1 MEQAETI
8 DGVLLSSTMDL
19 KSFYGLDFTDSSR
32 QVRLFNPEE
41 VSDPASIR
49 FAVCWQPDSDSFAR
63 YPNLQMA
70 MSVGAGVD
78 ALLAN
83 RGLDEETLVCRV
95 RDPHQADLM
104 AGYACHEVLHFL
116 RSFAR
121 MKDQQSARI
130 WNPLPMSP
138 PVETRIAVLGNGTMG
153 AAVARALAAMGFS
166 VAVACRSDPE
176 DPLAGVSYHSGAGS
190 LAMACKGSRIAINV
204 LPLTDETE
212 NILNSQLFDQL
223 ETGAWLIQIGRGEHL
238 HEADFAAALDD
249 GRLAGASLD
258 VFREEPLPADHAFWR
273 DNRLRITPHIA
284 SDSTPSVVAQQIHAS
299 AVELLQGQR
308 PQLAIDRRQGY

>member
-49 FAVCWQPDSDSFAR
+49 FAVCWQPDSGSFAR

-83 RGLDEETLVCRV
+83 PGLDEETLVCRV

-121 MKDQQSARI
+121 MNDQQNARI

-176 DPLAGVSYHSGAGS
+176 DPLAGVSYHSGAGA

-212 NILNSQLFDQL
+212 NILNSRLFDQL

-258 VFREEPLPADHAFWR
+258 VFREEPLPDHHAFWR
-273 DNRLRITPHIA
+273 DDRLRITPHIA

-308 PQLAIDRRQGY
+308 PELAIDRRQGY